1 MKAVDIKILGSGCP
15 KCKRVEELTRE
26 ALTELGLEGTITHVS
41 DVAVITAYSVLS
53 TPGLVI
59 NEQLKM
65 SGRVPRKEEIIGW
78 LQEAK

>member
-1 MKAVDIKILGSGCP
+1 MGSGCP
-15 KCKRVEELTRE
+15 KCKRLEELTRE
-26 ALTELGLEGTITHVS
+26 VLTELGLEGTITHVT
-41 DVAVITAYSVLS
+41 DVAAITAYSVLS

-65 SGRVPRKEEIIGW
+65 SGRIPRKEEIISW